1 MLASLLGCM
10 DAGAIATPVN
20 HRWSAPEL
28 MLAMQLTQPAL
39 AIVDQHCHEL
49 VQQACNSLPAAM
61 RLATVSMEHF
71 HAPCGLPVPGGSA
84 ACSPHAPETT
94 CGPSQDPA
102 TGLQLLT
109 APGGTCLLCFTS
121 GTTGQ
126 PKAVALT
133 HASLN
138 HASLAK
144 LAAVGYS
151 QTDTYLHLAP
161 LFHVGAISSA
171 LACLMAG
178 AAHVL
183 LPRFNPH
190 HALHLMQEHGVT
202 AFIAV
207 PAIMQ
212 DLVRAAASAPAA
224 ASCPPSCVASR
235 PAYPPSPS
243 PIPPITPMLTVR
255 LILLGAGATTPQLQ
269 AELFRVFPAARV
281 MSAYGITEAS
291 SSITFLSITS
301 PCKHGQLHSVQPC
314 SYAHQPSQAQPGDG
328 TAQHH
333 HQLQGQ
339 LITTSPNLKP
349 QQHHQ
354 TRQCK
359 DEQQQQQ
366 QRLPASAPNVKGIYP
381 ANTCC
386 KQLPVNLS
394 GAVRVGWPSPG
405 VAVRICPFPDV
416 ELPDSSSGSS
426 STANSQSVDRCGSSS
441 SSQGAG
447 RMVAAAAPWQE
458 GEVWTRSAQVM
469 QGYWGDSQATRQQ
482 VLTPSGWLS
491 TGDVGFL
498 DPTGCLWLRG
508 RAKDM
513 IKTGGEN
520 VFAAEVEAALVSHPS
535 VKAAAVVGIPDARLG
550 ETVAALLVL
559 QPGWQ
564 WKGHTAGLP
573 GAAATEELEEAMSS
587 RHVINSSDVQD
598 HCRNVVQLS
607 PYKLPRVI
615 VALAPNVELPC
626 TTSGKVMKDPVKAAV
641 LAARANPLSK
651 L

>member
-1 MLASLLGCM
+1 MSVNHHVCLSLLSTCQQRSRDILVCCDGRALDTEAFINRVSEVSRGLSACDVRPGDVVLLAGWNTDHMLASLLGCM

-61 RLATVSMEHF
+61 RL
-71 HAPCGLPVPGGSA
+71 
-84 ACSPHAPETT
+84 
-94 CGPSQDPA
+94 
-102 TGLQLLT
+102 QLLT

-121 GTTGQ
+121 GTTGR

-171 LACLMAG
+171 LACLMTG

-207 PAIMQ
+207 PTIMQ

-243 PIPPITPMLTVR
+243 PTPPITPMLTVR

-269 AELFRVFPAARV
+269 VELFRVFPAARV
-281 MSAYGITEAS
+281 MSAYGMTEAS

-314 SYAHQPSQAQPGDG
+314 
-328 TAQHH
+328 
-333 HQLQGQ
+333 
-339 LITTSPNLKP
+339 ITEHMSC
-349 QQHHQ
+349 H
-354 TRQCK
+354 
-359 DEQQQQQ
+359 
-366 QRLPASAPNVKGIYP
+366 A
-381 ANTCC
+381 
-386 KQLPVNLS
+386 
-394 GAVRVGWPSPG
+394 
-405 VAVRICPFPDV
+405 
-416 ELPDSSSGSS
+416 
-426 STANSQSVDRCGSSS
+426 
-441 SSQGAG
+441 
-447 RMVAAAAPWQE
+447 
-458 GEVWTRSAQVM
+458 
-469 QGYWGDSQATRQQ
+469 QQ

-587 RHVINSSDVQD
+587 CHVINSLDVQD

-626 TTSGKVMKDPVKAAV
+626 TTSGKVMKAPVKAAV